1 MYPRDGLT
9 QAAIA
14 VSRALNALAYGVIE
28 DEYPV
33 GTSRSFDQPF
43 RFRIVDVPDLVLVIE
58 VLYRTFLPNERE
70 PSRSSETVSL
80 IGRTSWIGT
89 PCGSGTMFDLGSP
102 DHGSKV

>member
-28 DEYPV
+28 DEYSV

-43 RFRIVDVPDLVLVIE
+43 RFRIVDVPDLILVIE
-58 VLYRTFLPNERE
+58 SSTEFFCRTSANL
-70 PSRSSETVSL
+70 SRSSETVSL

-89 PCGSGTMFDLGSP
+89 PCGSGTMFDLGSR
-102 DHGSKV
+102 DGGSKV